1 MLQSPSIRHERHSR
15 PETRHSMGLARASVG
30 SKCDL
35 DIPIGLPQRAACQ
48 PHANSSPA
56 PEQARRFKTHSPTC
70 QPHANSSPAPEQA
83 RRFKTHSP
91 TILSPP
97 PRPRTVLCFL
107 SLVRRVG
114 PKMLCIMAYGLPV
127 HGQGLVPAKA
137 L

>member
-35 DIPIGLPQRAACQ
+35 DIPIGLPQRAA
-48 PHANSSPA
+48 
-56 PEQARRFKTHSPTC
+56 C